1 MSPIP
6 VTVTLA
12 EPQDAAALSDV
23 AAITFPLAC
32 PPGMPPEDSAAFIA
46 KTLSKERFEEY
57 LADPG
62 RTVLKA
68 VAEEEIVG
76 YAMLVAAEP
85 ADPDVAAAI
94 TLRPVAEL
102 SKMYVLPGHHSGGVA
117 TPLMRAALDAARRAG
132 NAGVWLGVNQENA
145 RAQRF
150 YGKHGFEVVGTKTF
164 RVGSQVCSDYV
175 MQAQL

>member
-68 VAEEEIVG
+68 VAEGEIVG
-76 YAMLVAAEP
+76 YAMLVAGEP
-85 ADPDVAAAI
+85 ADPDVAAVV
-94 TLRPVAEL
+94 TLRPVTEL
-102 SKMYVLPGHHSGGVA
+102 SKMYVLPGHHGSGVA
-117 TPLMRAALDAARRAG
+117 GPLMQAAVETARRAG
-132 NAGVWLGVNQENA
+132 QAGVWLGVNQENA
-145 RAQRF
+145 RAQRY
-150 YGKHGFEVVGTKTF
+150 YGKHGFGVVGTKSFT
-164 RVGSQVCSDYV
+164 VGSRLCADYV
-175 MQAQL
+175 MLLEF